1 MAMTG
6 MVDSLPKL
14 LLIFAFAILI
24 FPGFLF
30 TSIMSI
36 LLSGIDRKL
45 VARMQRRVGPPLLQP
60 LYDYLKCIGKET
72 IVPRK
77 ANRFWFKAAPMIGLA
92 SCFVT
97 AMLIP
102 VGGWYP
108 LSGNADMI
116 VVLYLLTLASV
127 MVIVGSA
134 ASASPFAGVGLS
146 REMVAMISYEL
157 PFVLVI
163 LSVGRAAGGNLTGPA
178 AANSCSMFHGVTFS
192 FSTLMQYQAD
202 YGMLITHWTL
212 IPAAIA
218 MLLVIPC
225 EAGVQPFDIDEAETE
240 ICEGVLAEYSGHP
253 LGRYKLMH
261 SLKMY
266 IMAALF
272 SVMFL
277 HVETGNLFAD
287 VLIFVLETIVVT
299 FLSMSL
305 PHAVSARFRVEQ
317 VFKFYWTWV
326 AGLALVSLILVWLG
340 L

>member
-1 MAMTG
+1 MSWNPFLHPAAAA
-6 MVDSLPKL
+6 L
-14 LLIFAFAILI
+14 L
-24 FPGFLF
+24 FPGMLF
-30 TSIMSI
+30 TFVMAIF
-36 LLSGIDRKL
+36 LSGLDRKL

-72 IVPRK
+72 IIPRK
-77 ANRFWFKAAPMIGLA
+77 ANRFWFKAAPLIGLA

-102 VGGWYP
+102 VGGVWP
-108 LSGNADMI
+108 FSGVADLI

-134 ASASPFAGVGLS
+134 ASGSPFAGVGLS

-163 LSVGRAAGGNLTGPA
+163 LAVGRVAGGDLAGLA
-178 AANSCSMFHGVTFS
+178 AANSSSVYGGVTFS
-192 FSTLMQYQAD
+192 FANILSYQSAN
-202 YGMLITHWTL
+202 GMLITHWAL
-212 IPAAIA
+212 LPAALA

-225 EAGVQPFDIDEAETE
+225 EAGVQPFDVDEAETE

-272 SVMFL
+272 CVMFL
-277 HVETGNLFAD
+277 YVDTGMVWAN
-287 VLIFVLETIVVT
+287 VLIFVLEAIVVT

-326 AGLALVSLILVWLG
+326 AGLAGVSLILVWFG